1 MWCHES
7 ARRQCEAF
15 RCTMNVPSKNN
26 HICGHIRQVATFLK
40 TLNVQIR
47 QYSQAHNLISLKNL
61 SGFFSQDLAYSV

>member
-1 MWCHES
+1 
-7 ARRQCEAF
+7 
-15 RCTMNVPSKNN
+15 MNVPSKNN